1 MLDTVNLANKRH
13 MAGPLM
19 SSRDELAT
27 TVCYTD
33 IVSDHPLNKYRL
45 TI

>member
-1 MLDTVNLANKRH
+1 MLDTVNLANKQP
-13 MAGPLM
+13 MAGTLM

-33 IVSDHPLNKYRL
+33 IVSN
-45 TI
+45 